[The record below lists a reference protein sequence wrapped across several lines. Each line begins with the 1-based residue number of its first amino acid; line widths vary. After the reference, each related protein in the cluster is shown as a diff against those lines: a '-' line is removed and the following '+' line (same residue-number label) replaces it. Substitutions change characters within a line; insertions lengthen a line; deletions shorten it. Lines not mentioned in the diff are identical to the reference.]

1 MKKAA
6 HVLLTLYSITSLLSF
21 ILGII
26 VFFILVTG
34 GLNVNAWPNGLST
47 VLGIYLII
55 LVILSIA
62 GIILASAFGKKGYIA
77 CIVLGVITLNI
88 FGILGGIFALKAQDE
103 ESSFNLK

>member
-1 MKKAA
+1 MKKTA

-26 VFFILVTG
+26 VFFIL
-34 GLNVNAWPNGLST
+34 VNAWPNGLST